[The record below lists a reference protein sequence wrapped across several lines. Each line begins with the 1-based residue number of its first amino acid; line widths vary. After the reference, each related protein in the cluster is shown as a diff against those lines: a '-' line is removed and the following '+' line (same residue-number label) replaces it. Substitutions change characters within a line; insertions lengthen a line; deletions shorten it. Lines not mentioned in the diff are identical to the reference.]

1 MTRLLFMALLLFA
14 PVAGALAAPALV
26 DGAWLEKQLADPKL
40 VIVDMSDDDT
50 QYLRF
55 HLPGAIRLPYD
66 VLVKQRKS
74 ESEPQGRGEHKVPVR
89 LDDAELAR
97 VLGRLGIARDARV
110 VIYDDM
116 GGLNAARLF
125 WELERIGHPE
135 VSVLDGGLVRWVLDG
150 RKVVNNAPRRK
161 PVAYPLP
168 ARGRDS
174 EATLVDV
181 RAASQNHTLL
191 LDVRSEEEYAGE
203 AKKPRTGHVPGARL
217 WPWDMAVDFERGFA
231 QRDEAALKKS
241 LAQVGADPNAPVI
254 AYCRSGHRAARAYLM
269 LRALDY
275 DNVKVYANSMN
286 EYAAAREAPLKQGKQ
301 P

>member
-1 MTRLLFMALLLFA
+1 MMRLLFTVFLLLA
-14 PVAGALAAPALV
+14 PVSGILAAPALV
-26 DGAWLEKQLADPKL
+26 DGAVLEKQLADPKL
-40 VIVDMSDDDT
+40 VVVDMSDDDN

-55 HLPGAIRLPYD
+55 HLPGAVRLPYD
-66 VLVKQRKS
+66 VLVKERKTD
-74 ESEPQGRGEHKVPVR
+74 KVKVR

-97 VLGRLGIARDARV
+97 VLGRLGITRESRV

-135 VSVLDGGLVRWVLDG
+135 VSVLDGGVVRWILDG
-150 RKVVNNAPRRK
+150 RKVVNNAPRRA
-161 PVAYPLP
+161 PVTYQP
-168 ARGRDS
+168 AAPGRGS
-174 EATLVDV
+174 EATLADM
-181 RAASQNHTLL
+181 RAASQDRALLL

-217 WPWDMAVDFERGFA
+217 WPWDMAVDFERGFV
-231 QRDEAALKKS
+231 QRDAAALRKS
-241 LAQVGADPNAPVI
+241 LAQAGADPNVPVI
-254 AYCRSGHRAARAYLM
+254 AYCRSGHRAARAYLT
-269 LRALDY
+269 LRSLGY

-286 EYAAAREAPLKQGKQ
+286 EYAAVRDAPLKQGKQ

>member
-66 VLVKQRKS
+66 VLVKQRKD
-74 ESEPQGRGEHKVPVR
+74 KVTVR

-150 RKVVNNAPRRK
+150 RKVVNNAPRRA

-168 ARGRDS
+168 VRGRDS
-174 EATLVDV
+174 EATLADV
-181 RAASQNHTLL
+181 RTASQNHTLL

-269 LRALDY
+269 LRALGY

-286 EYAAAREAPLKQGKQ
+286 EYATVRDAPLKQGKQ

>member
-1 MTRLLFMALLLFA
+1 MTRLLFMALLLLA
-14 PVAGALAAPALV
+14 PVSGALAAPALV
-26 DGAWLEKQLADPKL
+26 DGTWLEKQLADPKL

-66 VLVKQRKS
+66 VLVKERKTD
-74 ESEPQGRGEHKVPVR
+74 KVKVR

-97 VLGRLGIARDARV
+97 VLGRLGIARDSRV

-125 WELERIGHPE
+125 WELERLGHPE

-150 RKVVNNAPRRK
+150 RKVVNNAPRRT

-168 ARGRDS
+168 ARGRNS
-174 EATLVDV
+174 EAMLADV

-217 WPWDMAVDFERGFA
+217 WPWDMAVDFERGFV
-231 QRDEAALKKS
+231 QRGEAALKKS
-241 LAQVGADPNAPVI
+241 LAQTGADPTVPVI

-269 LRALDY
+269 LRALGY
-275 DNVKVYANSMN
+275 DNVKIYVNSMN
-286 EYAAAREAPLKQGKQ
+286 EYATAREAPLRQGKQ

>member
-1 MTRLLFMALLLFA
+1 MTRLLFTVFLLFTPA
-14 PVAGALAAPALV
+14 FGALAAPPLV
-26 DGAWLEKQLADPKL
+26 DGATLERQIADPKL
-40 VIVDMSDDDT
+40 VIVDMSEDDN

-55 HLPGAIRLPYD
+55 HLPGAVRLPYD
-66 VLVKQRKS
+66 VLVKERKD
-74 ESEPQGRGEHKVPVR
+74 KVQVR

-97 VLGRLGIARDARV
+97 VLGRLGIGRDSRV

-125 WELERIGHPE
+125 WELERIGHAE
-135 VSVLDGGLVRWVLDG
+135 VSVLDGGLVRWILDG
-150 RKVVNNAPRRK
+150 RKVANNAPKRT

-168 ARGRDS
+168 ARGRAS
-174 EATLVDV
+174 EATLADV
-181 RAASQNHTLL
+181 RAASRNGTLL

-217 WPWDMAVDFERGFA
+217 WPWDMAVDFERGFV
-231 QRDEAALKKS
+231 QRDAAQLKKS
-241 LAQVGADPNAPVI
+241 LAQTGADPNVPAI
-254 AYCRSGHRAARAYLM
+254 AYCRSGHRAARAYLT
-269 LRALDY
+269 LRSLGY

-286 EYAAAREAPLKQGKQ
+286 EYAAMRDAPLTQGKQ

>member
-1 MTRLLFMALLLFA
+1 MLRLLFTVFFLLT
-14 PVAGALAAPALV
+14 PVSGVLAAPVLV
-26 DGAWLEKQLADPKL
+26 DGAVLEKQLADPKL
-40 VIVDMSDDDT
+40 VLVDMSEDDN

-55 HLPGAIRLPYD
+55 HLPGAVRLPYD
-66 VLVKQRKS
+66 VLVKQRKD
-74 ESEPQGRGEHKVPVR
+74 KVPVR

-97 VLGRLGIARDARV
+97 VLGRLGIARDSRV

-125 WELERIGHPE
+125 WELERLDHAE
-135 VSVLDGGLVRWVLDG
+135 VSVLDGGLVRWILDG
-150 RKVVNNAPRRK
+150 RKVANNAPRRV
-161 PVAYPLP
+161 PVVYQLP
-168 ARGRDS
+168 TRGRSS
-174 EATLVDV
+174 EATLADV
-181 RAASQNHTLL
+181 RAAVQNRTLL

-217 WPWDMAVDFERGFA
+217 WPWDMAVDFERGFV
-231 QRDEAALKKS
+231 QRDAAALKKS
-241 LAQVGADPNAPVI
+241 LAQAGADPNVPVI

-269 LRALDY
+269 LRSLGY

-286 EYAAAREAPLKQGKQ
+286 EYAAARDAPLKQGKQ

>member
-1 MTRLLFMALLLFA
+1 MTRLLFMVFFLLA
-14 PVAGALAAPALV
+14 PASGVLAAPPLV
-26 DGAWLEKQLADPKL
+26 DGAALEKQLADPKL

-74 ESEPQGRGEHKVPVR
+74 DKVPVR

-125 WELERIGHPE
+125 WELERLGHPE
-135 VSVLDGGLVRWVLDG
+135 VSVLNGGLVRWVLDG
-150 RKVVNNAPRRK
+150 RKVVNNAPRRA

-174 EATLVDV
+174 EATLADV

-217 WPWDMAVDFERGFA
+217 WPWDMAVDFERGFV

-241 LAQVGADPNAPVI
+241 LAQAGADPNVPVI
-254 AYCRSGHRAARAYLM
+254 AYCRSGHRAARTYLM
-269 LRALDY
+269 LRALGY

-286 EYAAAREAPLKQGKQ
+286 EYAAAREASLKQGKQ